1 MGTLFIYKTKR
12 CLRGP
17 FKLLLLIFFVLGF
30 WFAKP
35 LLLPAMADFLYI
47 PSVEKK
53 CDLLIMNGGYFV
65 SAYELD
71 QVRTAWEKG
80 LAEHLV
86 IVFNENYNANLIG
99 IDDYDRRIRDA
110 LLAMGFEAGD
120 FIFLP
125 VHFESPYTLHVAQA
139 VADYCR
145 QEGYKNALIL
155 CDSFHIRRTFL
166 TYQKQF
172 RKYGMEAFPYTYSII
187 ITRDNWWKSSN
198 GLRRGLEGYIKMAVY
213 WYRGYILMGPN
224 WVHYRNI

>member
-1 MGTLFIYKTKR
+1 MGTLFIHKTKR

-17 FKLLLLIFFVLGF
+17 FKLLLLVVFVLVF
-30 WFAKP
+30 WFVKP
-35 LLLPAMADFLYI
+35 LLLPAIADFLYI

-80 LAEHLV
+80 LAKDLV
-86 IVFNENYNANLIG
+86 VVINENHKVNLIG
-99 IDDYDRRIRDA
+99 IDDYDERIRDA
-110 LLAMGFEAGD
+110 LLAMGFTSEE
-120 FIFLP
+120 FVFLP
-125 VHFESPYTLHVAQA
+125 VHFESPYTLHVARA
-139 VADYCR
+139 VTDYCV
-145 QEGYKNALIL
+145 QHHYKSALIL
-155 CDSFHIRRTFL
+155 SDSFHVRRTFL

-198 GLRRGLEGYIKMAVY
+198 GLRRVLEEYLKLAVY
-213 WYRGYILMGPN
+213 WYRGYI
-224 WVHYRNI
+224 